1 MMSDANKRQLRT
13 RRKKTMNSLYYNS
26 DYSNDINIE
35 DSKSRLSGGK
45 KSEGSSSKSKDV
57 ISSYTKKYSLNNKNH
72 KHSKN
77 IMNHKNMIYSDG
89 YMNNMNEDNVDNEEI
104 CENHLYEE
112 NNDNNMNDDMNE
124 NNIIDE
130 DENENENT
138 NLVNIDDENINDDN
152 NNENNDN
159 IEDMTNDMNNNV
171 SHNNIIS
178 NDNSYNNQIDSTFL
192 NMNNKRKDEEHI
204 NNDDEYIHKSKD
216 KKKSGSLVHI
226 KNENTNKLDN
236 SNNNNN
242 NNKNKKDSVSANGSN
257 KNNCNT
263 SSSNN
268 RSRHVP
274 NNNEI
279 NYAKMAEKLPHVV
292 GVRFDKSQNRW
303 LSGICI
309 NGRCINRYFPVYKFG
324 FEEARRLAIQH
335 RKNFETANVGH
346 LKKQQGEA
354 KTSHLNLLNL
364 NSQIP
369 NDFKD
374 IQGKNKLIFKYLS
387 YDSIQKE
394 WVVTYDYDNKVLVN
408 KFPVDI
414 YGYNNAYEMAVHCI
428 NKLNICNQEKLCKN
442 INKQEH
448 SRGLQGDLLNN
459 FNDNNINNN
468 NNMNDNNNNNILDN
482 NNNLI
487 DNNNNNNI
495 SIDNHNLNIYN
506 NSSEHNN
513 MCEDLSSFKI
523 PQNKISKLI
532 NSGQSNFLMN
542 NQKSEMAL
550 NDILNNENMMN
561 NLIHEKQKLNINH
574 NNINKKLEE
583 LENMRKEDT
592 MFLNDSSSYLSTN
605 DIKVLNGI
613 KRLKTDNS
621 PFNKQDEEFL
631 LNSKNLNKYSTMQN
645 NKSYDILN
653 DSNFNILE
661 NEGMFSLNDK
671 KGINNNDMSKNRNIT
686 NSNYFKPFHDEAENN
701 IYQLLNGKYLTNED
715 KSVHINLL
723 NSVMKQSTMNKLSN
737 EEDLFEKKEKKRKL
751 KNNMLEQKGDD
762 QFINMNKRIDT
773 NLVSNNNNI
782 NAFNNN
788 NNNNIVNNNIVNNN
802 IVSNNIVSNNIS
814 NNNIIN
820 NNNNVIPFGDE
831 HFDALSFDEYRK
843 RINSKKSN
851 YSNIG
856 ENEKYKKLANGLLDN
871 GETLSKNLNE
881 LKMYHL
887 AGKKEKDNNM
897 NNMNNNILYN
907 NNNMKYYTH
916 NEHHKN
922 EELKRSQLNENVNH
936 ENMLNLNQMIRNIL
950 NNNSVDN
957 NEKIIKGI
965 NILKNMTMNDKF
977 NLINFNNQCMNYS
990 YNNMMKKENYV
1001 KNIYKIINKG
1011 SEDSINYDEYL
1022 TVKLEVEDG
1031 EEKDQNGEKKKINTS
1046 EAYHEGKMNKK
1057 HKKKKKMKQNKLD
1070 EDITVN
1076 NGMINEGDNDK
1087 IEDTNK
1093 NDDISNNSEVT
1104 NKDIINGERNSND
1117 SEEKEKEE
1125 KEDYNENTY
1134 NNMNTDN
1141 NTSNSNDDNEQIINN
1156 ENDYIL
1162 NKTNNEI
1169 NKEINTSIN
1178 EFNDIAFQLC
1188 PWKKGIQ
1195 WNLLKKMWTCKLWD
1209 NKGNEIT
1216 KNIHIK
1222 KKEGIDI
1229 GYKYCIKIR
1238 TNSFIFYLSK
1248 ELNKFPHIP
1257 EISYDLQNLH
1267 FVVSYK
1273 DNEKKIYSF
1282 EDGIYKS
1289 FIDCME
1295 YLNKQKREY
1304 NENIYDISN
1313 FIKEKNN
1320 LELDDIYKE
1329 LNYFEYNRNV
1339 LSNICEETKIAYSIK
1354 PWLRGIIWEDK
1365 LKKWIVFFKDKNENL
1380 RISFFST
1387 SDYNDDVIMSYN
1399 KACEYFSQVKESNN
1413 FDSNSEE
1420 FAQSIK
1426 NVIKNVQFDK
1436 IIEQQNDANNN
1447 DHKKGNLQEDH
1458 DIQTNYYN
1466 KVTQGNEG
1474 ETNNNNN
1481 NNQGENMTDSQIV
1494 LNTNEIHVHN
1504 VHTLKRPE
1512 GLYNIAETQSTH
1524 FLKDN
1529 NISNEHKSM
1538 ETFYNE
1544 NSYYNDDIA
1553 FLNYADSNDSLI
1565 SKGMSQYLSLPS
1577 KKKKKK
1583 RTTEDIYKSEIDVL
1597 SYQNNELY
1605 SNVKNEN
1612 YDENISENNKKY
1624 GKRKMELNFLSHSE
1638 NNINNIN
1645 NNTYNNNDYTNDDNH
1660 SSKVYSSD
1668 CEKNTNHNKKTED
1681 KYDQENNKYFYNKDK
1696 LLFDH
1701 ENGTIPRNIK
1711 KESNNLNSEYNLD
1724 YLNSEDIKNNNHHH
1738 HNNNN
1743 NIIINGPSSDG
1754 ETIILSQYHKNDDD
1768 EDDGNNTDNSKIL
1781 RSFDKCSNENSVC
1794 INKSN
1799 EKLEN
1804 ILDGGVNMRLPKSEI
1819 LNQASR
1825 LPKLQGMFFDKRRNY
1840 WTVSVCGF
1848 RKSFGVRTRGVYQ
1861 AYKLAAE
1868 FRNRILENNK
1878 GKYYPQRST
1887 SMSSNYKY
1895 NTKSGSII
1903 IKDEKLNYSNI
1914 SEMTSVDEEYDPKK
1928 KKSSFS
1934 SNNINNIDKELYSLN
1949 DKESNSS
1956 GLYYSFNV
1964 KGKTSS
1970 NIYDYFLDK
1979 KEHDY
1984 FATNNSSNNINNN
1997 NNNNNNDINNNST
2010 NDINNNGTNDTNNK
2024 KDPKGIPNNSCYD
2037 DQYNNIENEE
2047 EEEERGGEEAER
2059 WNISDKVNNKNNDNK
2074 IQIGNNTFGQLKYDS
2089 ALESNL
2095 INFINEVGSSDFL
2108 KDAKINNNNNNNNN
2122 NNIGGNKKNQHIN
2135 NNISNSNTLNNSLN
2149 VQNISSSN
2157 SAISNNGVINNYSP
2171 THIYEVDNLNNSQD
2185 YYLKNDEM
2193 KNELNKVEDQKN
2205 KKDISSTNSLLKHFM
2220 NDDILINNK
2229 VKQQP
2234 FFDSHNNYNKLGH
2247 KQVKTSAYTESAI
2260 GLGFRKNGYIND
2272 CDLVNNNNNNNM
2284 HIKNNGV
2291 ILNKLI
2297 SSNHDSKDNSN
2308 NNIKDKDREDNNK
2321 NIYNNN
2327 NDRSIGSYANNLGV
2341 IENQCENSKG
2351 ADENTKNFNNNKTLN
2366 NYEPENK
2373 SYNYSPVLDE
2383 TLEERDVRIN
2393 REVSK
2398 CKFVDGLI
2406 YDEANKCFRIKING
2420 YRKAYSVIRRGVKEA
2435 YKLSIESIEQIKR
2448 QTQTNNFNN
2457 NEQSQVNT
2465 NNMTHIY
2472 NSSSENS
2479 RHGSCYN
2486 YQHNHKSK
2494 LENSNDNPEEKYD
2507 HINNMTNVG
2516 HENKQSAEESLF
2528 PMLNVDDKYYE
2539 LLKTSIIICLN
2550 DILMNCIPQ
2559 VFHLYKNINTSNDI
2573 KLEDILYTERK
2584 RKEQSLKYHI
2594 EYTQNSVGVSSL
2606 IPYLKLFSTEILNNV
2621 LPSAQS
2627 LEIQRLIIHS
2637 LDIQTYNTLY

>member
-26 DYSNDINIE
+26 DYSNDISIE

-45 KSEGSSSKSKDV
+45 KSEGSSSKSKDAT
-57 ISSYTKKYSLNNKNH
+57 SSYNTKKYSLNNKNH
-72 KHSKN
+72 KHSKS
-77 IMNHKNMIYSDG
+77 IMYHKNIIYSDE
-89 YMNNMNEDNVDNEEI
+89 YMDNINEDNEEI
-104 CENHLYEE
+104 NENHLYDE

-130 DENENENT
+130 DENENT
-138 NLVNIDDENINDDN
+138 NLVNIDDENVNDDN

-171 SHNNIIS
+171 SHNNIIN
-178 NDNSYNNQIDSTFL
+178 NDNSYNNQIDNTFL
-192 NMNNKRKDEEHI
+192 NINNKRKDEEHI
-204 NNDDEYIHKSKD
+204 NNDDEYIHKSRD

-226 KNENTNKLDN
+226 KNENTNKFEH
-236 SNNNNN
+236 

-257 KNNCNT
+257 KNNSNT

-364 NSQIP
+364 NSQLP

-442 INKQEH
+442 INKQEN

-459 FNDNNINNN
+459 FNDNN
-468 NNMNDNNNNNILDN
+468 NNMNDNNNNILD

-487 DNNNNNNI
+487 DNNNNN
-495 SIDNHNLNIYN
+495 SHDNNNLNLCN

-523 PQNKISKLI
+523 RKNKISKLI
-532 NSGQSNFLMN
+532 NSAQANFLMN
-542 NQKSEMAL
+542 NQKSELPL
-550 NDILNNENMMN
+550 NDILNNENIMN
-561 NLIHEKQKLNINH
+561 NLVHEKQKPNINN

-592 MFLNDSSSYLSTN
+592 MFLNDSSSYLSAN
-605 DIKVLNGI
+605 DLKLLNGI

-621 PFNKQDEEFL
+621 PFNKQDDEFL
-631 LNSKNLNKYSTMQN
+631 LNYKNLNKYSSTMQN
-645 NKSYDILN
+645 NNTYDILN
-653 DSNFNILE
+653 DSNYNILQ

-671 KGINNNDMSKNRNIT
+671 KGINNKDVSKNKNIT
-686 NSNYFKPFHDEAENN
+686 NNNYFKPFHDEAENN

-737 EEDLFEKKEKKRKL
+737 EDDPFEKREKKRKS

-762 QFINMNKRIDT
+762 QIMNMNKSIDN
-773 NLVSNNNNI
+773 NLVNNNNI

-788 NNNNIVNNNIVNNN
+788 NNNNI
-802 IVSNNIVSNNIS
+802 S
-814 NNNIIN
+814 NNNINNNNDIN
-820 NNNNVIPFGDE
+820 NNGIPFGDE
-831 HFDALSFDEYRK
+831 NFDALSFDDYRK
-843 RINSKKSN
+843 RISSKKNN

-856 ENEKYKKLANGLLDN
+856 DNEKYKKLANGLLDN
-871 GETLSKNLNE
+871 GEVLSKNLNE

-897 NNMNNNILYN
+897 NSMNNILYN
-907 NNNMKYYTH
+907 NKNNMKYYTH

-922 EELKRSQLNENVNH
+922 EEIKRNQLNENINH

-965 NILKNMTMNDKF
+965 NILKNMTMNEKF
-977 NLINFNNQCMNYS
+977 NLINFNNHCMNYS

-1022 TVKLEVEDG
+1022 TVKLDVDDN
-1031 EEKDQNGEKKKINTS
+1031 EEKDQNGETNKKHNVS
-1046 EAYHEGKMNKK
+1046 EAYNEGKINKK
-1057 HKKKKKMKQNKLD
+1057 QKKKKKMKQNKLD
-1070 EDITVN
+1070 ENITVN
-1076 NGMINEGDNDK
+1076 NEMIGERDNDQ

-1093 NDDISNNSEVT
+1093 NDDMSNNSEDT
-1104 NKDIINGERNSND
+1104 NRDIISGEKNSND
-1117 SEEKEKEE
+1117 SDEKEEEDKEEEKEKEKE
-1125 KEDYNENTY
+1125 KEKERDDYNENIY

-1141 NTSNSNDDNEQIINN
+1141 NTPNSNDDNEQLI
-1156 ENDYIL
+1156 
-1162 NKTNNEI
+1162 NNEI

-1365 LKKWIVFFKDKNENL
+1365 LKKWIVFFKDKNENM
-1380 RISFFST
+1380 RISFFSI

-1426 NVIKNVQFDK
+1426 NVIKNIQFDK
-1436 IIEQQNDANNN
+1436 IIEQQNEATMN
-1447 DHKKGNLQEDH
+1447 DHKKGNLQEQN

-1466 KVTQGNEG
+1466 NVKQGNVG
-1474 ETNNNNN
+1474 ETNNDNEA
-1481 NNQGENMTDSQIV
+1481 ENGMDSQNA
-1494 LNTNEIHVHN
+1494 LNANENNVNN
-1504 VHTLKRPE
+1504 VHILRSPDV
-1512 GLYNIAETQSTH
+1512 LYNSGEKQTNH
-1524 FLKDN
+1524 FLKEN
-1529 NISNEHKSM
+1529 NISNEHKNM

-1544 NSYYNDDIA
+1544 NSYYNDDIT
-1553 FLNYADSNDSLI
+1553 FLNYADSNDTLI
-1565 SKGMSQYLSLPS
+1565 SKGMPQYLSLSS
-1577 KKKKKK
+1577 KKRKKK
-1583 RTTEDIYKSEIDVL
+1583 RTTEDIYKSKLDVL

-1605 SNVKNEN
+1605 SNVKKEN
-1612 YDENISENNKKY
+1612 YDENILENNIKY
-1624 GKRKMELNFLSHSE
+1624 GKRKIELDYLSYNE
-1638 NNINNIN
+1638 NNIN

-1668 CEKNTNHNKKTED
+1668 CEKGTNNNRKNED
-1681 KYDQENNKYFYNKDK
+1681 TYDQENNEYFYNKDK
-1696 LLFDH
+1696 LLFDN
-1701 ENGTIPRNIK
+1701 ENGRIPRDIK
-1711 KESNNLNSEYNLD
+1711 KEPNDINNEYNLD
-1724 YLNSEDIKNNNHHH
+1724 HLNVDDIKNINNNH

-1743 NIIINGPSSDG
+1743 NNNNNSIINGPSSDG
-1754 ETIILSQYHKNDDD
+1754 ETIILSQYNKNDDE

-1781 RSFDKCSNENSVC
+1781 KSFEKCSNQNSVS

-1804 ILDGGVNMRLPKSEI
+1804 ILEGGINMRLPKSEI

-1895 NTKSGSII
+1895 NTKNGSII

-1914 SEMTSVDEEYDPKK
+1914 SEMTSLDDDYDQKK
-1928 KKSSFS
+1928 KKGSFS
-1934 SNNINNIDKELYSLN
+1934 SNNNINNIDKELYSLN

-1984 FATNNSSNNINNN
+1984 FASNNINNN
-1997 NNNNNNDINNNST
+1997 SNNDTNNNNNIKNDS
-2010 NDINNNGTNDTNNK
+2010 
-2024 KDPKGIPNNSCYD
+2024 KGLPNNSCYD
-2037 DQYNNIENEE
+2037 DHYNNIENQEE
-2047 EEEERGGEEAER
+2047 EEEGEDVER
-2059 WNISDKVNNKNNDNK
+2059 WNNKNNDNK
-2074 IQIGNNTFGQLKYDS
+2074 MKNGNNTFGQLKYDS

-2108 KDAKINNNNNNNNN
+2108 KDTKINNNNNNNNN
-2122 NNIGGNKKNQHIN
+2122 NHIGVNKMSQHIN

-2149 VQNISSSN
+2149 IQNISSSN

-2185 YYLKNDEM
+2185 YYLKNEEI
-2193 KNELNKVEDQKN
+2193 KNELNNIEDNKN
-2205 KKDISSTNSLLKHFM
+2205 KKDISNTNSLLKRFM
-2220 NDDILINNK
+2220 NDDIVINNK
-2229 VKQQP
+2229 VKQQS
-2234 FFDSHNNYNKLGH
+2234 FFDSHSNYNKLGNKH
-2247 KQVKTSAYTESAI
+2247 MKTSAYTESSL

-2272 CDLVNNNNNNNM
+2272 CELVSNNNNNNDNDNNNNNNNNVN
-2284 HIKNNGV
+2284 IKDNDA

-2297 SSNHDSKDNSN
+2297 SSNHDSKDNN
-2308 NNIKDKDREDNNK
+2308 NNNVKDKNREDSNKITYNN
-2321 NIYNNN
+2321 NNNN
-2327 NDRSIGSYANNLGV
+2327 NDRSIGSYVNNLGV
-2341 IENQCENSKG
+2341 IEGRSENNKG
-2351 ADENTKNFNNNKTLN
+2351 KDENTKIFNNNKTLN

-2373 SYNYSPVLDE
+2373 SYNYTPVIDE

-2448 QTQTNNFNN
+2448 QTQMNTFNN
-2457 NEQSQVNT
+2457 NEQQQVNT
-2465 NNMTHIY
+2465 NNMTQLY
-2472 NSSSENS
+2472 NSSPENS
-2479 RHGSCYN
+2479 RHISCYN
-2486 YQHNHKSK
+2486 YQHNNKSK
-2494 LENSNDNPEEKYD
+2494 IENSNDNPEEKYD
-2507 HINNMTNVG
+2507 NINNISNIG
-2516 HENKQSAEESLF
+2516 HENKQRAEESLF
-2528 PMLNVDDKYYE
+2528 PMLNVDDKYYQ

-2559 VFHLYKNINTSNDI
+2559 VFHLYKNINMSNDI
-2573 KLEDILYTERK
+2573 KLEDILCTERK

-2594 EYTQNSVGVSSL
+2594 EYTQNAVGVSSL

-2627 LEIQRLIIHS
+2627 LEIQKLIIHS

>member
-130 DENENENT
+130 DENENT

-236 SNNNNN
+236 SNNN

-523 PQNKISKLI
+523 PQNKIK
-532 NSGQSNFLMN
+532 
-542 NQKSEMAL
+542 MAL

-592 MFLNDSSSYLSTN
+592 MFLND
-605 DIKVLNGI
+605 K
-613 KRLKTDNS
+613 
-621 PFNKQDEEFL
+621 
-631 LNSKNLNKYSTMQN
+631 
-645 NKSYDILN
+645 
-653 DSNFNILE
+653 

-788 NNNNIVNNNIVNNN
+788 NNNNIVNNNIVNNNIVSNN

-957 NEKIIKGI
+957 NEEIIK
-965 NILKNMTMNDKF
+965 
-977 NLINFNNQCMNYS
+977 
-990 YNNMMKKENYV
+990 
-1001 KNIYKIINKG
+1001 
-1011 SEDSINYDEYL
+1011 EDSINYDEYL

-1887 SMSSNYKY
+1887 K
-1895 NTKSGSII
+1895 
-1903 IKDEKLNYSNI
+1903 
-1914 SEMTSVDEEYDPKK
+1914 
-1928 KKSSFS
+1928 
-1934 SNNINNIDKELYSLN
+1934 
-1949 DKESNSS
+1949 
-1956 GLYYSFNV
+1956 
-1964 KGKTSS
+1964 
-1970 NIYDYFLDK
+1970 
-1979 KEHDY
+1979 
-1984 FATNNSSNNINNN
+1984 
-1997 NNNNNNDINNNST
+1997 
-2010 NDINNNGTNDTNNK
+2010 
-2024 KDPKGIPNNSCYD
+2024 
-2037 DQYNNIENEE
+2037 
-2047 EEEERGGEEAER
+2047 EEEEREGEEAER

-2095 INFINEVGSSDFL
+2095 INFINEVGSYDFL

-2327 NDRSIGSYANNLGV
+2327 NDRSIGSYVNNLGV

-2457 NEQSQVNT
+2457 NEQSHVNT